1 MNMKEIIWYIGSVLV
16 LAVVSLSAVFEWIDY
31 KVEQDFGFYR
41 DRGLALF
48 KISESQLQLL
58 NEYKFWKSVYDIYY
72 DAWTCAN
79 SKENKL
85 KMGTESLDYGEILL
99 SIGVAILSKEE
110 DQK

>member
-31 KVEQDFGFYR
+31 EV

-48 KISESQLQLL
+48 KISESQLQLF
-58 NEYKFWKSVYDIYY
+58 NEYKFWRSVYDIYY
-72 DAWTCAN
+72 DAWICAN

-85 KMGTESLDYGEILL
+85 KMGTESLDYGKIVL
-99 SIGVAILSKEE
+99 SIGDAFLSKEE